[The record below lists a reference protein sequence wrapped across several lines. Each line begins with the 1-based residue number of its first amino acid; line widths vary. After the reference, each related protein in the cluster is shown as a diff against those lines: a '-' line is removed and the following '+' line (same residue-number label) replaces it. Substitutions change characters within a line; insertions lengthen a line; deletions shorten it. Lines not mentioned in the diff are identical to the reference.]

1 MVGRTYKFA
10 DFMKTVSGVQ
20 KSKKTSRLKIKYRDL
35 YFRVPCML
43 SAVAFLWLLFTSYF
57 CVVEMTVDNKK
68 NSRSLSAV
76 EDFQRSLYSILNFKF
91 KLQKLF

>member
-20 KSKKTSRLKIKYRDL
+20 KSKKTSRLKIKY
-35 YFRVPCML
+35 ML

-57 CVVEMTVDNKK
+57 CVVEMTVDSKK

-91 KLQKLF
+91 KLQKVFFKSTSWWR

>member
-20 KSKKTSRLKIKYRDL
+20 KSKKTSRLKIKY
-35 YFRVPCML
+35 ML

-57 CVVEMTVDNKK
+57 CVVEMTVDSKK

-76 EDFQRSLYSILNFKF
+76 EDFQRSLYSILKFKF
-91 KLQKLF
+91 KLQKVFFKSTSWWR